1 MRDTTCTATSRG
13 LKVAAEVCSG
23 DQTCETMVTVCTS
36 TGEVFHVGSAEGFT
50 YDEAAASCQEHG
62 AVLASTGEL
71 YAAWRMG
78 FDKCRAGWLMDRSVR
93 YPINNPRSECGGGR
107 PGVHTVYA
115 QPNQTSFPSL
125 DSRYDAYCFRG
136 KGLVDTKGSHY

>member
-1 MRDTTCTATSRG
+1 
-13 LKVAAEVCSG
+13 
-23 DQTCETMVTVCTS
+23 MVTLVDHEHVHSTKPS

-50 YDEAAASCQEHG
+50 YHQAAASCHEQG
-62 AVLASTGEL
+62 AALASTGEL
-71 YAAWRMG
+71 YAAWKLG
-78 FDKCRAGWLMDRSVR
+78 LDKCRAGWLMDRSVR

-115 QPNQTSFPSL
+115 PPNQTRFPPL

-136 KGLVDTKGSHY
+136 KRLVIKGSLHSSIHSFIHLL